1 MPRKRRWPQPPTG
14 WAWAQWELV
23 RVVDDEDVLVVDAL
37 EVPVEAPSD
46 AATPVTLRL
55 EMSSPIGRQRAVAA
69 GSQLA
74 RWLERDDGMCDVLH
88 QRIEP
93 FDYLALFQGEE
104 SVVLTADD
112 DSV

>member
-1 MPRKRRWPQPPTG
+1 MTRKRRWPRPPIG
-14 WAWAQWELV
+14 WAWTQWELIQ
-23 RVVDDEDVLVVDAL
+23 VVDDQDVLVVDAL
-37 EVPVEAPSD
+37 EVPADAPTN
-46 AATPVTLRL
+46 AAHPVTLRL
-55 EMSSPIGRQRAVAA
+55 EMSSPIGRERAAAA
-69 GSQLA
+69 GSQLT

-112 DSV
+112 DAV